1 MEFKSSECV
10 LTFHIMRQGSPAV
23 SDKKKNGDWYLILLC
38 LLAPLALGHSQLFI
52 CSLLFQEYNIHG
64 WWVGELNGDVGI
76 VPKDFL
82 HPAYIL

>member
-1 MEFKSSECV
+1 
-10 LTFHIMRQGSPAV
+10 MRQGIPAV
-23 SDKKKNGDWYLILLC
+23 SDFKKWRLVLNPVVFTC
-38 LLAPLALGHSQLFI
+38 LAALGYSRLFI